1 MFTVKNPDKIL
12 VVKPS
17 SLGDIVHSLPFLN
30 AIRGRFPESEIHW
43 VVAKG
48 FEGLLEGHP
57 MIGKLWIIHKD
68 NWRKINQAGETAKEI
83 TALFRKLRKEH
94 YDLVVDLQG
103 LLRSGLITAATGA
116 PARVGFREAREGSR
130 LFYTDKVE
138 GGRDIHAVHRY
149 LKIARFLGCP
159 VDTVYFPFPPSV
171 DASEI
176 RLRFTLPEE
185 YAVLV
190 PGARWE
196 TKRWAPENFGK
207 LASRLQLK
215 SVIVGSRGDQ
225 DIAKTI
231 VERSQGN
238 AVSLIGKTCLKEL
251 IEIMRHAKFV
261 VSNDSGPMHI
271 AAALGIP
278 VFALFGPTEPR
289 RTGPYGDIHTVIRE
303 EIPCA
308 PCLKRKCNE
317 LKCMRGLSVERVSD
331 AITRKVSLF
340 SPGQ

>member
-1 MFTVKNPDKIL
+1 MFTAKNPGKIL

-30 AIRGRFPESEIHW
+30 AIRGYFPESEIHW

-57 MIGKLWIIHKD
+57 MIGKLWILHKD
-68 NWRKINQAGETAKEI
+68 NWRKINRAGETAKEI

-116 PARVGFREAREGSR
+116 PTRVGFREAREGSR
-130 LFYTDKVE
+130 LFYTHTVE
-138 GGRDIHAVHRY
+138 GGRDIHAVDRY

-159 VDTVYFPFPPSV
+159 IDTICFPFPPPA
-171 DASEI
+171 DASDI

-196 TKRWAPENFGK
+196 TKKWAPESFGT

-225 DIAKTI
+225 DIAQTI
-231 VERSQGN
+231 IEGSQGN
-238 AVSLIGKTCLKEL
+238 AVSLVGKTGLKEL
-251 IEIMRHAKFV
+251 IEIMRNAKFV

-278 VFALFGPTEPR
+278 VFALFGPTDPR
-289 RTGPYGDIHTVIRE
+289 RTGPYGDIHTVLRE
-303 EIPCA
+303 KIPCA

-317 LKCMRGLSVERVSD
+317 LKCMRGISVRSVSD
-331 AITRKVSLF
+331 AITRKVSLS
-340 SPGQ
+340 SPGR

>member
-12 VVKPS
+12 IVKPS

-30 AIRGRFPESEIHW
+30 AIRGCFPESEIHW

-48 FEGLLEGHP
+48 FEGLLEEHP
-57 MIGKLWIIHKD
+57 MIGKLWIIQKD
-68 NWRKINQAGETAKEI
+68 QWKKINRAGETAKEI
-83 TALFRKLRKEH
+83 TTLFRKLRKEH

-116 PARVGFREAREGSR
+116 PTRVGFREAREGSR
-130 LFYTDKVE
+130 LFYTHKVE
-138 GGRDIHAVHRY
+138 GGRDIHAVDRY
-149 LKIARFLGCP
+149 LKIAHFLGCP
-159 VDTVYFPFPPSV
+159 IDTVCFPFPPSV
-171 DASEI
+171 DTADI

-190 PGARWE
+190 PGARWA

-215 SVIVGSRGDQ
+215 SVIVGSRGDMV
-225 DIAKTI
+225 IAQTI

-238 AVSLIGKTCLKEL
+238 AISLIGKTGLKEL
-251 IEIMRHAKFV
+251 VEIMRNAKFV

-289 RTGPYGDIHTVIRE
+289 KTGPYGIHHTVLRE
-303 EIPCA
+303 EVPCA

-317 LKCMRGLSVERVSD
+317 LNCMRDLSVGRVSD
-331 AITRKVSLF
+331 AITRKVSLS